1 MGGQCASARNLHSYR
16 SGSRNGSDGVRDS
29 INMGANKYGG
39 GLPPTA
45 GVRPYIKGACYNVD
59 VSGQNQIMSSGLH
72 NSYEDKSSAL
82 GKIGGGAAGHTPSGG
97 Y

>member
-45 GVRPYIKGACYNVD
+45 N
-59 VSGQNQIMSSGLH
+59 
-72 NSYEDKSSAL
+72 
-82 GKIGGGAAGHTPSGG
+82 
-97 Y
+97 